1 MVKNEAD
8 SGDSRSYK
16 TQITGDTIDVV
27 AIQCLSKLGIS
38 ANILKPT
45 NGSLVNHGTPKEKQ
59 KFR

>member
-38 ANILKPT
+38 ANILKYHKWQF
-45 NGSLVNHGTPKEKQ
+45 S
-59 KFR
+59 